1 MSSSQ
6 LRWVL
11 HSQPL
16 SGAFQCLNKKRQL
29 CLPVRRESVNQVDN
43 TASCCHQVQRESA
56 CGNPYVCNIKE
67 LSLKD
72 TGERLPSPLSFPLL
86 LSTSRCLT
94 GEEGGLRLPER
105 VTFTSL
111 FAAFPSARQ
120 GHRFLIVAVLRSF
133 Q

>member
-43 TASCCHQVQRESA
+43 NPAFCCQQVQRESA

-86 LSTSRCLT
+86 LSTSRCLI
-94 GEEGGLRLPER
+94 GEEGDSGFQSESPLPR
-105 VTFTSL
+105 CLQPSL
-111 FAAFPSARQ
+111 QPDKDTGF
-120 GHRFLIVAVLRSF
+120 
-133 Q
+133 